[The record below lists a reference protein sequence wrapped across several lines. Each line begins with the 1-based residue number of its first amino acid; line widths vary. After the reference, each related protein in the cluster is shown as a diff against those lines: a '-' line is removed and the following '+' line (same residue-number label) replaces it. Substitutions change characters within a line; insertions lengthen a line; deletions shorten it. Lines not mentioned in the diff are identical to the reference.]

1 MFRFVR
7 CQLTA
12 IDTVIQA
19 IATVRDHDVCV
30 RIVRWVGR
38 SGVCGWVGGRQG
50 GMMLYAVSTDRYRT
64 GTGRYVSVC

>member
-38 SGVCGWVGGRQG
+38 SGVCGREG
-50 GMMLYAVSTDRYRT
+50 GMMLYTVSTDRYRT
-64 GTGRYVSVC
+64 GRYVSVC